1 MSSTVSIVFVFLEA
15 RSKLLKMQAGWYQW
29 TRRAGTSLRAR
40 GGILPTRSSPS
51 LNDRLHRNR
60 LHFDR
65 ICRS

>member
-15 RSKLLKMQAGWYQW
+15 RSKLLKMQAG
-29 TRRAGTSLRAR
+29 GTSGPVWPVRPFRAR

-60 LHFDR
+60 LHFDL
-65 ICRS
+65 ICLS